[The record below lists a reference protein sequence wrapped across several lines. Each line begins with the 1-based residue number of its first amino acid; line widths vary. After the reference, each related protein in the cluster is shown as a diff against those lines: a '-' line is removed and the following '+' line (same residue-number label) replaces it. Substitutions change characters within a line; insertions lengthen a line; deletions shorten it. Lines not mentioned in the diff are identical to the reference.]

1 VSERSERTIQ
11 PSERSERTI
20 DAAAGDA
27 EIAARLA
34 RGRLADVPLE
44 AVQAGLRLPL
54 HDYLGLELTGLAPA
68 AVELALTERTRSLQ
82 TALHGGVIA
91 TLADVAGNVAAAT
104 SGAVDIT
111 RYGLRTTRLELD
123 YRASPRGDRVRAE
136 ADVVET
142 ARRTVRTRCTVTD
155 DSGRLIATA
164 LLTVRLLPG
173 GIGGT
178 GLDGDGAC

>member
-1 VSERSERTIQ
+1 VSEI
-11 PSERSERTI
+11 
-20 DAAAGDA
+20 AGDA
-27 EIAARLA
+27 DVAARLA

-68 AVELALTERTRSLQ
+68 VVELALTERTRSLQ

-91 TLADVAGNVAAAT
+91 TLADVAGNIAAAT

-123 YRASPRGDRVRAE
+123 YRAGPSGERVRAE
-136 ADVVET
+136 ADVTET
-142 ARRTVRTRCTVTD
+142 ARRTVRARCTVTD
-155 DSGRLIATA
+155 DSDKLIATA
-164 LLTVRLLPG
+164 LLTIRLLPG
-173 GIGGT
+173 GIRGT
-178 GLDGDGAC
+178 GLDGDAPC